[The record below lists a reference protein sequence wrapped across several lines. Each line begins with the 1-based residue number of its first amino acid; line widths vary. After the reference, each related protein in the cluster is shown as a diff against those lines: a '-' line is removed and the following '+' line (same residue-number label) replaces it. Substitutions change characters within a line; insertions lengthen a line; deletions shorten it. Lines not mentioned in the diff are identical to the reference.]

1 MAGKKL
7 TGGKGWSF
15 EPAGGAPVPEDVQ
28 SLPPEKQN
36 VRVKLE
42 RRAKGKEVTLVVGF
56 VLSDADRKT
65 LAAALRKA
73 CGAGGSDGRE
83 GIEVQGDH
91 REKMAEY
98 LRRLGW
104 RVK

>member
-15 EPAGGAPVPEDVQ
+15 EPAGGSSVPEVS

-36 VRVKLE
+36 VQVKLE
-42 RRAKGKEVTLVVGF
+42 RRAKGKEVTLLAGF
-56 VLSDADRKT
+56 VLSDADRKA